1 MYKMEKKY
9 LIQRISSYD
18 DEHFVSLMS
27 ENELINYIDMDDC
40 HNETYNI
47 FDVSEFGKIKE
58 LHYVGWQPVCLIE
71 LKDEDGNIVVSGYGT
86 DH

>member
-18 DEHFVSLMS
+18 DEYFVSLMS

-58 LHYVGWQPVCLIE
+58 LHYVGWQPGCLIE